1 MFLKLKWILR
11 NPFPVQIELT
21 PQAAEVSSPTHHE
34 TQGPCPV
41 AGRAH
46 LLTDMTAMT
55 DTAPRAVPGAIGTT
69 ETENTSDEAAETAE
83 TDLAHGGAVQRGD
96 APAAGG
102 GKSKKESWKIGT
114 FIGLI
119 RAGATLADGQ
129 ARMIPTASAT
139 DDTSLGEVGDIL
151 MIGKLDWQGG
161 IESVIPLTAWLLTHI
176 SRKEMTKNKLLRK
189 MELTSTLMEM
199 NCFGMVSSGCPGSV
213 KSHTSTPC
221 RST

>member
-1 MFLKLKWILR
+1 
-11 NPFPVQIELT
+11 
-21 PQAAEVSSPTHHE
+21 
-34 TQGPCPV
+34 
-41 AGRAH
+41 
-46 LLTDMTAMT
+46 MTAMT
-55 DTAPRAVPGAIGTT
+55 DTAPRAVPGATGTI

-102 GKSKKESWKIGT
+102 G
-114 FIGLI
+114 LI

-129 ARMIPTASAT
+129 ARVIPTASTT
-139 DDTSLGEVGDIL
+139 DDTSLGEVGYIL

-161 IESVIPLTAWLLTHI
+161 IESVIPLTAWLHTHI
-176 SRKEMTKNKLLRK
+176 SRKEMTKSKLLRK

-221 RST
+221 